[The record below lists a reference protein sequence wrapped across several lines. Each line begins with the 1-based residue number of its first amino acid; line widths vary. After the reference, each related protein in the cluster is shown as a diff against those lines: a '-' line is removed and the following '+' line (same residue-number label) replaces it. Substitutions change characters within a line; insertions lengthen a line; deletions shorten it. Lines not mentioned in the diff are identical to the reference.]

1 MTNRA
6 PRVAIV
12 GGGIGGL
19 TLARALHLRGVEAD
33 VYEQAA
39 QLREVGA
46 AVALSANGT
55 RLLRRLGLGSELA
68 ERSVVPTELIHR
80 HWRDGHRITAHA
92 VGARYEELFGAP
104 YYGLHRADLQ
114 SLLVAACGHE
124 RVHLGRRL
132 TGMNDSADGVELTFS
147 DGRATRADVVVGADG
162 VHSTVRGWVTGEDT
176 AVYSATSGFRGLV
189 PTERLSLLPDPGA
202 IQFWMGPG
210 GHLLHYPIGNGA
222 TINFLAVVDGPRTW
236 TASGWMVPTTPEE
249 IGEAFTGW
257 HPAVVQLVSATSL
270 HQRWALL
277 GRSPSNRWSRGRIT
291 LLGDAVHAM
300 LPHHG
305 QGANQTIEDAVT
317 LADCLASSDEDT
329 AALRRYE
336 TLRRART
343 RQVQRSSWDTSA
355 ALHLP
360 DGPAAARR
368 DRDLADLPN
377 TLHWIHAHDAEALS
391 PTPRPG

>member
-1 MTNRA
+1 M
-6 PRVAIV
+6 
-12 GGGIGGL
+12 
-19 TLARALHLRGVEAD
+19 
-33 VYEQAA
+33 YEQAS

-68 ERSVVPTELIHR
+68 ECSVVPTELIHR

-92 VGARYEELFGAP
+92 VGTRYEELFGAP
-104 YYGLHRADLQ
+104 YYGVHRADLQ

-132 TGMNDSADGVELTFS
+132 TDVNASADGVELTFS
-147 DGRATRADVVVGADG
+147 DGHVTRADVVVGADG

-176 AVYSATSGFRGLV
+176 AAYSATSGFRGLV
-189 PTERLSLLPDPGA
+189 PAEQLTLLPDPGA

-210 GHLLHYPIGNGA
+210 GHLLHYPIGNGE

-236 TASGWMVPTTPEE
+236 PANGWMVPTTHEE

-270 HQRWALL
+270 HQRWALF
-277 GRSPSNRWSRGRIT
+277 GQSPSNRWSRGRIT

-317 LADCLASSDEDT
+317 LADCLASSEEDT
-329 AALRRYE
+329 AALWRYE

-343 RQVQRSSWDTSA
+343 RQVQRSSWGTSD

-360 DGPAAARR
+360 DGPAAARH

-391 PTPRPG
+391 PTPRHG